1 MTVRADSP
9 VAVSSGSRT
18 GWKTRALRWFAF
30 AAARIL
36 CDSARMSDLFQF
48 NEAPLLWK
56 AGEKAVSPFKMTL
69 LKTEPPPRAAA
80 VKSRPA
86 DADGLFAPLTSLKGL
101 GARGEELLTKVLAKP
116 LAPPR
121 VIDLLW
127 HLPSG
132 YLDRRL
138 SASVSEAA
146 PGSIAT
152 LVVTP
157 VKYNAPPRGAARA
170 PLRIVCEDESAGL
183 DIVFFH
189 GDRNGVKRL
198 LPLNEPRLV
207 SGRVERYG
215 SRLQMTHPDYI
226 LTPGERGKL
235 PAIEPVYPLTLGLTQ
250 KLLHKVIG
258 EALGRLPEFS
268 EWLDTSLVEAE
279 SWPSFTRA
287 LEVLHSPESLADIAL
302 WPKAR
307 ERLGFDEVFSS
318 QLAIALV
325 RRGYRQLA
333 GRSLVGDGSLA
344 AKMRAALPYTLTHSQ
359 EQALAEIKSDMM
371 AARRMLRLLQ
381 GDVGSGKTVV
391 AALSMAAAVE
401 AGAQAAIMAPTDV
414 LARQHLDTLKP
425 LCEAAGI
432 ELGYL
437 SGREQGR
444 TRGAMLEKLASGAI
458 KIIAGT
464 HALFQPDV
472 IFHDLGLAIVDEQHR
487 FGVAQRLALQE
498 KARNGDA
505 DILVMTA
512 TPIPRT
518 LLLSLHGDLDVSK
531 LTEKPAGRKPVS
543 TRAIPQ
549 DRLEELVEGLHR
561 ALREGAQIYWV
572 CPAVESDTQREM
584 TAAEERAAH
593 LRQIFGERVGLVHG
607 KLPGAEKDAA
617 IAAFTARETSILVA
631 TTVIEVGVNVP
642 NATVIIIENAEM
654 FGLAQLHQL
663 RGRVGRGAAQSSC
676 VLLYKAP
683 LSETAKARLDILRQV
698 DDGFVIAE
706 EDLRLR
712 GGGEVLGPRQSGDP
726 GFRLAQWP
734 QAAPLIERAADLAKY
749 QLGRDPYLKSEQG
762 QAARRCLALFERADA
777 MRLLHAG

>member
-1 MTVRADSP
+1 MPPAKP
-9 VAVSSGSRT
+9 
-18 GWKTRALRWFAF
+18 
-30 AAARIL
+30 
-36 CDSARMSDLFQF
+36 
-48 NEAPLLWK
+48 E
-56 AGEKAVSPFKMTL
+56 
-69 LKTEPPPRAAA
+69 EPSRAA
-80 VKSRPA
+80 SPA
-86 DADGLFAPLTSLKGL
+86 SLSEGLFAPLKNLKGL
-101 GARGEELLTKVLAKP
+101 GARGEELLTKLLAKP
-116 LAPPR
+116 LTSPR

-132 YLDRRL
+132 YVDRRL
-138 SASVSEAA
+138 CPSILDAS

-152 LVVTP
+152 LMVTP
-157 VKYNAPPRGAARA
+157 VRYQAPPRNAARA
-170 PLRIVCEDESAGL
+170 PLKVLCEDASTAL

-189 GDRNGVKRL
+189 GDRNAIKRL

-207 SGRVERYG
+207 SGRVEKYG
-215 SRLQMTHPDYI
+215 SRLQMAHPDHI
-226 LTPGERGKL
+226 LASSERARL

-250 KLLHKVIG
+250 KLLHRVVG
-258 EALGRLPEFS
+258 EALGRLTGFP
-268 EWLDTSLVEAE
+268 EWLDASLVEAE
-279 SWPSFTRA
+279 SWPVFAEA
-287 LEVLHSPESLADIAL
+287 LRLFHRPQSPADTVLWA
-302 WPKAR
+302 KAR
-307 ERLGFDEVFSS
+307 ERLGFDEVFSA

-333 GRSLVGDGSLA
+333 GRSLVGFGQLA
-344 AKMRAALPYTLTHSQ
+344 QKMRAALPYSLTRSQ
-359 EQALAEIKSDMM
+359 EQALAEIKADM
-371 AARRMLRLLQ
+371 AAPRRMLRLLQ
-381 GDVGSGKTVV
+381 GDVGAGKTVV
-391 AALSMAAAVE
+391 AALAMAEAVE

-414 LARQHLDTLKP
+414 LARQHLETLGP

-432 ELGYL
+432 SLGYL
-437 SGREQGR
+437 SGREQGKAR
-444 TRGAMLEKLASGAI
+444 AAMLEKLVAGEI
-458 KIIAGT
+458 QIIAGT

-472 IFHDLGLAIVDEQHR
+472 AFKDLGLAIVDEQHR

-498 KARNGDA
+498 KARNADA

-518 LLLSLHGDLDVSK
+518 LLLSVHGDLDVSK
-531 LTEKPAGRKPVS
+531 LIEKPAGRKPVS

-549 DRLEELVEGLHR
+549 DRLEEVVEGLHR
-561 ALREGAQIYWV
+561 ALKEGAQIYWV
-572 CPAVESDTQREM
+572 CPAVESDTMREM

-617 IAAFTARETSILVA
+617 IAAFAARETSILVA

-642 NATVIIIENAEM
+642 SATVMIVENAEM

-726 GFRLAQWP
+726 GFRLAAWP
-734 QAAPLIERAADLAKY
+734 QAAPLIERAADLVKLLLA
-749 QLGRDPYLKSEQG
+749 RDPYLKSPQG
-762 QAARRCLALFERADA
+762 LAARQCLALFEREDA
-777 MRLLHAG
+777 MRLLQAG

>member
-1 MTVRADSP
+1 MP
-9 VAVSSGSRT
+9 VSKSD
-18 GWKTRALRWFAF
+18 
-30 AAARIL
+30 AAPR
-36 CDSARMSDLFQF
+36 SDATQS
-48 NEAPLLWK
+48 EA
-56 AGEKAVSPFKMTL
+56 E
-69 LKTEPPPRAAA
+69 
-80 VKSRPA
+80 
-86 DADGLFAPLTSLKGL
+86 GLFAPLKSLKGL

-116 LAPPR
+116 LGAPR

-127 HLPSG
+127 HLPTG

-138 SASVSEAA
+138 SLSIRDAA
-146 PGSIAT
+146 PGSVAT
-152 LVVTP
+152 VVVTA
-157 VKYNAPPRGAARA
+157 VRYNAPAKGAARA
-170 PLRIVCEDESAGL
+170 PLRVVCEDESASL

-189 GDRNGVKRL
+189 GDRNAVKRL

-207 SGRVERYG
+207 SGRIERYG
-215 SRLQMTHPDYI
+215 SRLQMAHPDYI
-226 LTPGERGKL
+226 LPPSERGRL

-250 KLLHKVIG
+250 KLVYRVMG
-258 EALGRLPEFS
+258 EALNRLPEFS
-268 EWLDTSLVEAE
+268 EWHDAALAGTEG
-279 SWPSFTRA
+279 WPSFTGA
-287 LEVLHSPESLADIAL
+287 LHLLHRPQSPADLDL

-307 ERLGFDEVFSS
+307 DRLGFDEVFSA
-318 QLAIALV
+318 QLALALV
-325 RRGYRQLA
+325 RRGHRQLA
-333 GRSLVGDGSLA
+333 GRSLVGDGHLGQ
-344 AKMRAALPYTLTHSQ
+344 KMRSALPYSLTRSQ
-359 EQALAEIKSDMM
+359 EQALAEIKADM
-371 AARRMLRLLQ
+371 AAPRRMLRLLQ

-391 AALSMAAAVE
+391 AALAMAAAVE

-414 LARQHLDTLKP
+414 LARQHLETLTP

-432 ELGYL
+432 SLGYL
-437 SGREQGR
+437 SGREQGKSR
-444 TRGAMLEKLASGAI
+444 ALLLKKLSEGDI
-458 KIIAGT
+458 QILAGT

-472 IFHDLGLAIVDEQHR
+472 AFHDLALAIVDEQHR

-518 LLLSLHGDLDVSK
+518 LLLSLHGDLDVSQ

-549 DRLEELVEGLHR
+549 DRLEELTEGLHR
-561 ALREGAQIYWV
+561 ALREGAQVYWV
-572 CPAVESDTQREM
+572 CPAVDSETAREM

-607 KLPGAEKDAA
+607 RLSGAEKDAA
-617 IAAFTARETSILVA
+617 IAAFAARETSILVA

-642 NATVIIIENAEM
+642 NATVMIVENAEM

-663 RGRVGRGAAQSSC
+663 RGRVGRGMAQSSC
-676 VLLYKAP
+676 ILLYKAP
-683 LSETAKARLDILRQV
+683 LSQTAKSRLDILRQV

-726 GFRLAQWP
+726 GFRLAPWP
-734 QAAPLIERAADLAKY
+734 QAAPLIERAADAAKY
-749 QLGRDPYLKSEQG
+749 LLARDPYLTSDQG
-762 QAARRCLALFERADA
+762 LAARRCLALFERHDA
-777 MRLLHAG
+777 MRLLQAG

>member
-1 MTVRADSP
+1 MPPLKPEA
-9 VAVSSGSRT
+9 SS
-18 GWKTRALRWFAF
+18 
-30 AAARIL
+30 
-36 CDSARMSDLFQF
+36 
-48 NEAPLLWK
+48 
-56 AGEKAVSPFKMTL
+56 
-69 LKTEPPPRAAA
+69 RAAA
-80 VKSRPA
+80 SANPGE
-86 DADGLFAPLTSLKGL
+86 ADGLFAPLKSLKGL
-101 GARGEELLTKVLAKP
+101 SARGEELLIKVLAKP
-116 LAPPR
+116 LTPPR

-127 HLPSG
+127 HLPTG

-138 SASVSEAA
+138 SPSVQDAV

-157 VKYNAPPRGAARA
+157 VRYSMPHKGAARA
-170 PLRIVCEDESAGL
+170 PLRTICEDESAAL

-189 GDRNGVKRL
+189 GDRNGIRRL
-198 LPLNEPRLV
+198 LPLHEPRLV
-207 SGRVERYG
+207 SGRVEKYG
-215 SRLQMTHPDYI
+215 SRLQMAHPDYI
-226 LTPGERGKL
+226 LTPAERGRL

-258 EALGRLPEFS
+258 EALSRLPEFP
-268 EWLDTSLVEAE
+268 EWLDPPLVDSEN
-279 SWPSFTRA
+279 WPSFTRA
-287 LEVLHSPESLADIAL
+287 LHLLHRPQSPADLAL
-302 WPKAR
+302 WAKAR

-318 QLAIALV
+318 QLAMALV
-325 RRGYRQLA
+325 RRSYRQLA
-333 GRSLVGDGSLA
+333 GRSLVGGGHLA
-344 AKMRAALPYTLTHSQ
+344 QKMRSALHYSLTHSQ
-359 EQALAEIKSDMM
+359 EEALAEIKADM
-371 AARRMLRLLQ
+371 AAPRRMLRLLQ

-414 LARQHLDTLKP
+414 LARQHVDTLRP
-425 LCEAAGI
+425 LCEAAGV

-437 SGREQGR
+437 SGRETGR
-444 TRGAMLEKLASGAI
+444 ARAAILEKLSAGAI
-458 KIIAGT
+458 KIMAGT

-561 ALREGAQIYWV
+561 ALREGAQVYWV
-572 CPAVESDTQREM
+572 CPAVESETAREM

-607 KLPGAEKDAA
+607 RLSGAEKDAA
-617 IAAFTARETSILVA
+617 IAAFVARETSILVA

-642 NATVIIIENAEM
+642 NATVMIIENAEM

-663 RGRVGRGAAQSSC
+663 RGRVGRGSAQSSC
-676 VLLYKAP
+676 ILLYKAP

-698 DDGFVIAE
+698 EDGFVIAE

-726 GFRLAQWP
+726 GFRLAPWP
-734 QAAPLIERAADLAKY
+734 QAASLIERAADLAKY
-749 QLGRDPYLKSEQG
+749 QLGRDPYLKSGQG
-762 QAARRCLALFERADA
+762 LAARRCLALFERHNA

>member
-1 MTVRADSP
+1 MNDS
-9 VAVSSGSRT
+9 
-18 GWKTRALRWFAF
+18 
-30 AAARIL
+30 
-36 CDSARMSDLFQF
+36 FQF
-48 NEAPLLWK
+48 NGAALPWNSEQKSSSSLPM
-56 AGEKAVSPFKMTL
+56 PL
-69 LKTEPPPRAAA
+69 LKTDALPRAATA
-80 VKSRPA
+80 AKANDP
-86 DADGLFAPLTSLKGL
+86 DGLFAPLKSLRGL
-101 GARGEELLTKVLAKP
+101 GPRAEELLTKLLAKP
-116 LAPPR
+116 IGAPR

-127 HLPSG
+127 HLPAG

-138 SASVSEAA
+138 SPSIMDAA
-146 PGSIAT
+146 PGT
-152 LVVTP
+152 VVTLLVRP
-157 VKYNAPPRGAARA
+157 VRYNAPPKGAARA
-170 PLRIVCEDESAGL
+170 PLRVVCEDESAAL

-189 GDRNGVKRL
+189 GDRNAAKRF

-207 SGRVERYG
+207 SGRVEKYG
-215 SRLQMTHPDYI
+215 SRLQMAHPDYI
-226 LTPGERGKL
+226 LAPAENAKL
-235 PAIEPVYPLTLGLTQ
+235 PAIEPIYPLTLGLTQ
-250 KLLHKVIG
+250 KLLYRVIG
-258 EALGRLPEFS
+258 DALNRLPDFP
-268 EWLDTSLVEAE
+268 EWLDRSLVEAE
-279 SWPSFTRA
+279 SWPSFAQA
-287 LEVLHSPESLADIAL
+287 LQLLHRPQSPSDIAN

-307 ERLGFDEVFSS
+307 ERLGFDEVFSA

-333 GRSLVGDGSLA
+333 GRCLVGDGHLA
-344 AKMRAALPYTLTHSQ
+344 AKMRCALPYSLTRSQ
-359 EQALAEIKSDMM
+359 EQALAEIKQDMS

-414 LARQHLDTLKP
+414 LARQHLDTLTP
-425 LCEAAGI
+425 LCEAAGAS
-432 ELGYL
+432 LGYL
-437 SGREQGR
+437 SGREQGKAR
-444 TRGAMLEKLASGAI
+444 STLLGKLADGEI
-458 KIIAGT
+458 QILAGT

-472 IFHDLGLAIVDEQHR
+472 IFKDLGLAIVDEQHR

-543 TRAIPQ
+543 TRAISQ
-549 DRLEELVEGLHR
+549 DRLEELIEGLHR
-561 ALREGAQIYWV
+561 ALREGGQVYWV
-572 CPAVESDTQREM
+572 CPAVENDTAREM

-593 LRQIFGERVGLVHG
+593 LRQIFGEQVGLVHG
-607 KLPGAEKDAA
+607 RLSGAEKDAA

-663 RGRVGRGAAQSSC
+663 RGRVGRGSAQSSC
-676 VLLYKAP
+676 ILFYRAP
-683 LSETAKARLDILRQV
+683 LSGTAKARLDILRQV

-726 GFRLAQWP
+726 GFRLASWP
-734 QAAPLIERAADLAKY
+734 QAASLIERAADLATY
-749 QLGRDPYLKSEQG
+749 LLTRDPYLKSEKG
-762 QAARRCLALFERADA
+762 LASRRCLALFERHDA